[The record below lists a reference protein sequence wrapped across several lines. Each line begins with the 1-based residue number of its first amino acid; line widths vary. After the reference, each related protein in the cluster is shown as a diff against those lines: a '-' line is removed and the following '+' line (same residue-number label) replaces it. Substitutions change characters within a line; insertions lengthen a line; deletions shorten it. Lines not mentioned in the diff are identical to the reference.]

1 MVAVNEVL
9 SLVPTVL
16 STIKNIQDVCSTVN
30 PGLLPNNRQKLES
43 LKTLIVDLERK
54 MQTGFPVLANLT
66 SVYSAVAADVKVA
79 QVLAD
84 KNYELSGFLDEP
96 KSIYQ
101 LLIRIPGEMER
112 DYISVD
118 KGLSNLPTVDS
129 AELGEAQAI
138 LKQIG
143 TYLDRLKQLRLDSQD
158 SASISIAHNDSKQ
171 LIKDIASSYG
181 SLDRIL
187 SKLLKRILENLG
199 KTQF

>member
-118 KGLSNLPTVDS
+118 KGLSSLPTVDS

-199 KTQF
+199 KSQF

>member
-118 KGLSNLPTVDS
+118 KGLSSLPTVDS

>member
-84 KNYELSGFLDEP
+84 KNYELSGFWLFRV
-96 KSIYQ
+96 Y
-101 LLIRIPGEMER
+101 
-112 DYISVD
+112 Y
-118 KGLSNLPTVDS
+118 
-129 AELGEAQAI
+129 A
-138 LKQIG
+138 
-143 TYLDRLKQLRLDSQD
+143 
-158 SASISIAHNDSKQ
+158 
-171 LIKDIASSYG
+171 
-181 SLDRIL
+181 
-187 SKLLKRILENLG
+187 
-199 KTQF
+199 

>member
-30 PGLLPNNRQKLES
+30 PGLLPNNRQKLEN

-54 MQTGFPVLANLT
+54 MQMGFPVLANLT

-118 KGLSNLPTVDS
+118 KGLSSLPTVDS